1 MNLKRLIWTPAAA
14 FAALGVLL
22 ASPGLAEAQQ
32 GVVTGQVVD
41 ARSGQPVASAQVS
54 VVGTQLGTLTDREG
68 NFRIPNVTAGEQQ
81 IRATFIGYRSTTQ
94 TANVVAGQTAT
105 VNFRLEQSAIAL
117 DEVLVTGTAGRQERR
132 AQAASVSSLDVAAI
146 TEVAPVTSVTNIL
159 QGRTTG
165 VSITQT
171 SGTAGTGQRIRLRG
185 PASINLSNEPIV
197 IVDGVRLD
205 SRVSQI
211 YGVGGQVSSR
221 LNDIA
226 PEDIESIEVVKGPLA
241 ATLYGADATAGV
253 IQIRTKRGSA
263 GAGFTQNL
271 SYEYG
276 SIDANFTPPSNFVPC
291 TAAAVGTPT
300 SLCSG
305 LQVGDIV
312 EDNPLVRDN
321 IFRTGE
327 RHAVAYSARGG
338 GEQYGYFLSLTSD
351 SEDGTLPGNEYR
363 RHTARVNFDFTPR
376 DDLRLEASM
385 GLGRVDTRLPQ
396 NDNNGYGFLG
406 GGMLGN
412 PLTVGNNV
420 NEGWFGAF
428 RQREAITA
436 IENSN
441 MSVRVTPS
449 LSANYTP
456 RSWFTNRLT
465 VGVDVTRTE
474 AYDFFPLNP
483 FSWYGNPTLD
493 GGNIAQA
500 RQNRDEVTVDYLGS
514 VRRSLTDNWSAD
526 VAFGAQVVAV
536 RSDLTNATGIGLTT
550 NAARSINAAATT
562 TGGQSYSEG
571 REGGIF
577 TQADLAFR
585 DRMYFQFG
593 VRVDRNAAFGEEIDT
608 FVNPKVGVSYVVS
621 EEDFYPGFAQS
632 IFPTLRLRSGWG
644 STGRSPGTTAALT
657 TFSASPFALTA
668 TDVRPGVVLA
678 NPGNADLEPERGVE
692 VEFGF
697 DAGLLQERVGLE
709 VTYYNRRSENLILS
723 RPIAPSLGFTQN
735 PNVNIGE
742 LENRGWEIGMN
753 ARVLETPNFSWD
765 ARLNIS
771 TNTNEVIDLGDVEP
785 FGVAQQVR
793 PGYPVRGYWQLPVVE
808 YDLSNNRV
816 IMGDTAEFFG
826 NPEPGN
832 EGNFS
837 STITLLR
844 NFRVFAQF
852 SWMRDFRVYNGTDE
866 FRERQLVRGE
876 RAAFPDRLDPEERL
890 LRFGPWIT
898 TEGRTPARDNVLN
911 EYLEDG
917 SFLRFQEL
925 SVSYTL
931 SSDAARFFRAQ
942 GATVTLA
949 GRNLGLWTDYSGPD
963 PEVIGANLAVVGGG
977 DFRRVDF
984 LTLPQTRRFSARV
997 NLTF

>member
-14 FAALGVLL
+14 LAALGVLL

-32 GVVTGQVVD
+32 GIVTGQVLD
-41 ARSGQPVASAQVS
+41 ARSGQPVVSGQVS

-68 NFRIPNVTAGEQQ
+68 NFRIANVAAGEQQ
-81 IRATFIGYRSTTQ
+81 IRATFIGYRTSTQ
-94 TANVVAGQTAT
+94 TVNVVAGQPVT

-132 AQAASVSSLDVAAI
+132 AQAASVSSIDVSAL
-146 TEVAPVTSVTNIL
+146 TELAPVTSVTNIL

-185 PASINLSNEPIV
+185 AASISLSNEPIV

-205 SRVSQI
+205 SRISQI

-226 PEDIESIEVVKGPLA
+226 PEDIESIEIVKGPAA

-253 IQIRTKRGSA
+253 IQIRTKRGRP
-263 GAGFTQNL
+263 GASFTQNV
-271 SYEYG
+271 SYEFG
-276 SIDANFTPPSNFVPC
+276 SIDANFTPPDNFIAC

-312 EDNPLVRDN
+312 QDNPLVRND
-321 IFRTGE
+321 IFQTGE
-327 RHAVAYSARGG
+327 RHALAWSARGG
-338 GEQYGYFLSLTSD
+338 GEQYGYYLSLSSD
-351 SEDGTLPGNEYR
+351 TETGTLPGNEYR
-363 RHTARVNFDFTPR
+363 RLSSRVNFDFTPR
-376 DDLRLEASM
+376 DDLRLEASI
-385 GLGRVDTRLPQ
+385 GLGRVDTQLPQ
-396 NDNNGYGFLG
+396 NDNNGFGYLG
-406 GGMLGN
+406 GGMLGS
-412 PLTVGNNV
+412 PLTVGDGV
-420 NEGWFGAF
+420 RDGWFGAN
-428 RQREAITA
+428 RQLEAIRA
-436 IENSN
+436 IEDSN
-441 MSVRVTPS
+441 MSARITPS
-449 LSANYTP
+449 LAVTYTP
-456 RSWFTNRLT
+456 RTWFTNRVN
-465 VGVDVTRTE
+465 VGMDMTRTE
-474 AYDFFPLNP
+474 AFSFFPRNDQG
-483 FSWYGNPTLD
+483 WYASPTLD
-493 GGNIAQA
+493 GGNIGQA
-500 RQNRDEVTVDYLGS
+500 RQNRDEITLDYLGS
-514 VRRSLTDNWSAD
+514 VRAPIGDNWNAD
-526 VAFGAQVVAV
+526 VAFGAQAVAV
-536 RSDLTNATGIGLTT
+536 RSDLTSATGIGLTT

-577 TQADLAFR
+577 SQLDLAYR
-585 DRMYFQFG
+585 DRLYFQAG
-593 VRVDRNAAFGEEIDT
+593 VRVDRNAAFGAEVDT
-608 FVNPKVGVSYVVS
+608 FVNPKLGVSYVIS
-621 EEDFYPGFAQS
+621 EEDFYPVFAENLL
-632 IFPTLRLRSGWG
+632 PTLRLRGVWG
-644 STGRSPGTTAALT
+644 STGRSPGTTASLT
-657 TFSASPFALTA
+657 TFSAAPFALSA
-668 TDVRPGVVLA
+668 TNVQPGVVLA

-697 DAGLLQERVGLE
+697 DASLLQERVGLE
-709 VTYYNRRSENLILS
+709 VTYYNKRSENLILS

-742 LENRGWEIGMN
+742 LENRGWEVGLN

-765 ARLNIS
+765 ARVNFS
-771 TNTNEVIDLGDVEP
+771 TNRNEVLDLGDVEP

-793 PGYPVRGYWQLPVVE
+793 PGFPVRGYWQLPVE
-808 YDLSNNRV
+808 EFDIANDRV
-816 IMGDTAEFFG
+816 VMGDTAVFFG

-837 STITLLR
+837 STITLFR
-844 NFRVFAQF
+844 SFRVYTQF
-852 SWMRDFRVYNGTDE
+852 SWMRDFLVYNGTDE
-866 FRERQLVRGE
+866 FLDRQFVRSE
-876 RAAFPDRLDPEERL
+876 RAAFRDQLEPEDRL

-911 EYLEDG
+911 SYLQDG

-925 SVSYTL
+925 SVSYTVPQ
-931 SSDAARFFRAQ
+931 DAARFLRAQ
-942 GATVTLA
+942 AATITLS
-949 GRNLGLWTDYSGPD
+949 GRNLGLWTDYEGPD
-963 PEVIGANLAVVGGG
+963 PEVIGSNLAVVGGG

>member
-14 FAALGVLL
+14 LAALGVLL
-22 ASPGLAEAQQ
+22 ASPGMAEAQQ
-32 GVVTGQVVD
+32 GIVTGQVVD

-81 IRATFIGYRSTTQ
+81 IRATFIGYRTSTQ
-94 TANVVAGQTAT
+94 TVSVVAGQSAS

-132 AQAASVSSLDVAAI
+132 AQAASVSSIDVSAI
-146 TEVAPVTSVTNIL
+146 TEIAPVTSVTNIL

-171 SGTAGTGQRIRLRG
+171 SGSAGTGQRIRLRG
-185 PASINLSNEPIV
+185 AASINLSNEPIV

-205 SRVSQI
+205 SRISQI

-226 PEDIESIEVVKGPLA
+226 PEDIESIEVVKGPAA
-241 ATLYGADATAGV
+241 ATLYGADASAGV
-253 IQIRTKRGSA
+253 IQIRTKRGRA
-263 GAGFTQNL
+263 GTGFTQNL

-276 SIDANFTPPSNFVPC
+276 SIDPNYTPPSNFIAC
-291 TAAAVGTPT
+291 TAGAVGTAT

-312 EDNPLVRDN
+312 EDNPLVRNN
-321 IFRTGE
+321 IFQTGQ
-327 RHAVAYSARGG
+327 RNAVSWSARGG
-338 GEQYGYFLSLTSD
+338 GEQYGYYLSLSSD
-351 SEDGTLPGNEYR
+351 FEDGTLPGNEYR

-376 DDLRLEASM
+376 DDLRLEASV
-385 GLGRVDTRLPQ
+385 GLGRVDTKLPQ
-396 NDNNGYGFLG
+396 NDNNGFGYLG

-412 PLTVGNNV
+412 PLTVGNGIQD
-420 NEGWFGAF
+420 GWFGAR
-428 RQREAITA
+428 RQLEAIRS
-436 IENSN
+436 IEDSN

-449 LSANYTP
+449 LAATYTP
-456 RSWFTNRLT
+456 RSWLTNRFN
-465 VGVDVTRTE
+465 VGIDMTRTE
-474 AYDFFPLNP
+474 AFSFFPLNA

-493 GGNIAQA
+493 GGNISQA
-500 RQNRDEVTVDYLGS
+500 RQNRDEITLDYLGS
-514 VRRSLTDNWSAD
+514 ARAPIGDNWNAD
-526 VAFGAQVVAV
+526 MAFGAQVVAV

-562 TGGQSYSEG
+562 TGGQAYSEG

-577 TQADLAFR
+577 AQLDLAYR
-585 DRMYFQFG
+585 DRLYFQFG
-593 VRVDRNAAFGEEIDT
+593 TRVDRNAAFGEEVDT
-608 FVNPKVGVSYVVS
+608 FVNPKFGISYVVS
-621 EEDFYPGFAQS
+621 EEDFYPELAQS
-632 IFPTLRLRSGWG
+632 LFPTLRLRGVWG

-657 TFSASPFALTA
+657 TFTAAPFALSA
-668 TDVRPGVVLA
+668 TDVRSGVLLA

-697 DAGLLQERVGLE
+697 DASLLQERVGLE
-709 VTYYNRRSENLILS
+709 VTYYNKRSENLILS

-742 LENRGWEIGMN
+742 LENRGWEIGVN
-753 ARVLETPNFSWD
+753 ARVLETSNFSWD
-765 ARLNIS
+765 ARLNLS
-771 TNTNEVIDLGDVEP
+771 TNTNEVLDLGDVEP

-793 PGYPVRGYWQLPVVE
+793 PGFPVRGYWQLPVE
-808 YDLSNNRV
+808 EFDIANNRV
-816 IMGDTAEFFG
+816 VMGDTAVFFG
-826 NPEPGN
+826 NSEPGN

-837 STITLLR
+837 STFTILR
-844 NFRVFAQF
+844 NFRVFTQF
-852 SWMRDFRVYNGTDE
+852 AWMRDFKVYNGTDE
-866 FRERQLVRGE
+866 FRDRQFVRSD
-876 RAAFPDRLDPEERL
+876 RAAFRDQLDPEDRL

-898 TEGRTPARDNVLN
+898 TEGNTPARDNVLN
-911 EYLEDG
+911 AYLQDG

-931 SSDAARFFRAQ
+931 PQDAARFLRAQ
-942 GATVTLA
+942 GATITLA
-949 GRNLGLWTDYSGPD
+949 GRNLALWSDYEGPD
-963 PEVIGANLAVVGGG
+963 PEVIGSNLAVVGGG
-977 DFRRVDF
+977 DFRRTDF
-984 LTLPQTRRFSARV
+984 LTLPQPRRFSARV